1 MPPFRHTASG
11 SYYEL
16 PYQWQVSSD
25 GGTTWTDVPGGSG
38 DTLAAQKTASLTL
51 PAVTVEQDG
60 WQYRCVLTHRWDGE
74 ENPTAS
80 EAAVL
85 TVVGAPS
92 ITAQPSDYTCHA
104 GRDAQFTVTAEGN
117 QTLSYQWQ
125 VSTDKSQ
132 TWTDLPGA
140 NSAACTLTQAYLS
153 LEELRYGE
161 DLRIIHDIQ
170 AENFSIPPLTIEP
183 LVENAVEHGVSD
195 LPDGGSVT
203 LTSMAMQA
211 SSTAA
216 GIRSRRTTE

>member
-16 PYQWQVSSD
+16 PYQWQVSTD
-25 GGTTWTDVPGGSG
+25 KGQTWTDV
-38 DTLAAQKTASLTL
+38 
-51 PAVTVEQDG
+51 
-60 WQYRCVLTHRWDGE
+60 
-74 ENPTAS
+74 
-80 EAAVL
+80 
-85 TVVGAPS
+85 
-92 ITAQPSDYTCHA
+92 
-104 GRDAQFTVTAEGN
+104 
-117 QTLSYQWQ
+117 
-125 VSTDKSQ
+125 
-132 TWTDLPGA
+132 PGA
-140 NSAACTLTQAYLS
+140 NSAACPLTQAYLS

-161 DLRIIHDIQ
+161 DLRIIYDIQ

>member
-16 PYQWQVSSD
+16 PYQWQVSTD
-25 GGTTWTDVPGGSG
+25 KGQTWTDVPGGSG
-38 DTLAAQKTASLTL
+38 DTLAAQKAASLT
-51 PAVTVEQDG
+51 
-60 WQYRCVLTHRWDGE
+60 
-74 ENPTAS
+74 
-80 EAAVL
+80 
-85 TVVGAPS
+85 
-92 ITAQPSDYTCHA
+92 
-104 GRDAQFTVTAEGN
+104 
-117 QTLSYQWQ
+117 
-125 VSTDKSQ
+125 
-132 TWTDLPGA
+132 LPGA

>member
-125 VSTDKSQ
+125 VSSDGGT
-132 TWTDLPGA
+132 TWTDVPGA

-183 LVENAVEHGVSD
+183 LVENAVEHEVSD

-216 GIRSRRTTE
+216 GISSRRTTE

>member
-38 DTLAAQKTASLTL
+38 DTLAAQKAASLTL

-117 QTLSYQWQ
+117 QTLSYQ
-125 VSTDKSQ
+125 
-132 TWTDLPGA
+132 
-140 NSAACTLTQAYLS
+140 
-153 LEELRYGE
+153 
-161 DLRIIHDIQ
+161 
-170 AENFSIPPLTIEP
+170 
-183 LVENAVEHGVSD
+183 
-195 LPDGGSVT
+195 
-203 LTSMAMQA
+203 
-211 SSTAA
+211 
-216 GIRSRRTTE
+216 

>member
-1 MPPFRHTASG
+1 MEICIVISVVFSLLSAGELPLPCRCRHSGIPPAAPITSCPTSG

-16 PYQWQVSSD
+16 PYQWQVSTD
-25 GGTTWTDVPGGSG
+25 KGQTWTDV
-38 DTLAAQKTASLTL
+38 
-51 PAVTVEQDG
+51 
-60 WQYRCVLTHRWDGE
+60 
-74 ENPTAS
+74 
-80 EAAVL
+80 
-85 TVVGAPS
+85 
-92 ITAQPSDYTCHA
+92 
-104 GRDAQFTVTAEGN
+104 
-117 QTLSYQWQ
+117 
-125 VSTDKSQ
+125 
-132 TWTDLPGA
+132 PGA

-183 LVENAVEHGVSD
+183 LVENAVEHEVSD